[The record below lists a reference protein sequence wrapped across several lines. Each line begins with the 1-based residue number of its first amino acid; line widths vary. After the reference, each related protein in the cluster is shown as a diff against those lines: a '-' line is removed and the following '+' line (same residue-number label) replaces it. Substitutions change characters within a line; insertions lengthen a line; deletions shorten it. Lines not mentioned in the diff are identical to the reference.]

1 MTAFQILYLLQ
12 PFPPVF
18 WILWFQILRTGQ
30 VLISLKD
37 KYLVA
42 RLDELHL
49 EKRPWWAGNTAQS
62 VEGLPSVKEILGWT
76 PACINWGMILGRWR
90 CQKFKVICSYTEM
103 LKLPCVCVC
112 LRRAR
117 NRFMVWS
124 YYGKVSLS
132 IWLLCSLHVDQA
144 DHTPIKVH
152 LPLPVH
158 PDAYLWKEFLAF
170 STLAVQ
176 CSSM

>member
-1 MTAFQILYLLQ
+1 MIAFQILYLLQ

-18 WILWFQILRTGQ
+18 WILWFQILRTSQ

-62 VEGLPSVKEILGWT
+62 VEGLPSVKETLGWT
-76 PACINWGMILGRWR
+76 PACISWGVALGRGR
-90 CQKFKVICSYTEM
+90 CQKFKVIYRNVEAT
-103 LKLPCVCVC
+103 LCVCVC
-112 LRRAR
+112 LRRAC
-117 NRFMVWS
+117 NRFMVYS

-132 IWLLCSLHVDQA
+132 IWVLCSLHVG
-144 DHTPIKVH
+144 HTFIKGH
-152 LPLPVH
+152 LSLPMH
-158 PDAYLWKEFLAF
+158 PNAYLWRVLRLLH
-170 STLAVQ
+170 TAVQ
-176 CSSM
+176 CSSL